1 MQGWYN
7 CERTQWWQAIPIHK
21 CTFFTLQAASL
32 HFDSHF
38 LGLCLRL
45 HVSLTLLQFP
55 VIPGH
60 SHDFQLQGRSISIAC
75 SRHLWLPWCSA
86 THSAPVSQSSHEV
99 QRSSG
104 RYFIKVDQTIIHAN
118 NLLHRPQL
126 PRLLFFHSDK
136 FIGYEFQ
143 LNPRHINE
151 KALALS
157 TTFQITLLETHVFN
171 LGVIAALHY
180 NH

>member
-1 MQGWYN
+1 M
-7 CERTQWWQAIPIHK
+7 
-21 CTFFTLQAASL
+21 
-32 HFDSHF
+32 
-38 LGLCLRL
+38 
-45 HVSLTLLQFP
+45 
-55 VIPGH
+55 
-60 SHDFQLQGRSISIAC
+60 
-75 SRHLWLPWCSA
+75 
-86 THSAPVSQSSHEV
+86 
-99 QRSSG
+99 
-104 RYFIKVDQTIIHAN
+104 DQTIIHAN